1 MIQILLIKLWLKH
14 QQQLNYY
21 GFGFDTEIIE
31 VAQDSK
37 IINSDQG
44 NYSVPRSD
52 KAKTRRSRD
61 GTKVKKGNKWFFGY
75 KLHQIMDLT
84 YQLIKI
90 I

>member
-1 MIQILLIKLWLKH
+1 MDLDSIQKLLKLHRILRLLIHIK
-14 QQQLNYY
+14 
-21 GFGFDTEIIE
+21 EII
-31 VAQDSK
+31 VLH
-37 IINSDQG
+37 
-44 NYSVPRSD
+44 RSD

>member
-37 IINSDQG
+37 IINSYQG
-44 NYSVPRSD
+44 NYSAPS
-52 KAKTRRSRD
+52 
-61 GTKVKKGNKWFFGY
+61 
-75 KLHQIMDLT
+75 
-84 YQLIKI
+84 
-90 I
+90 